1 MRKITAF
8 ASATAVAVAGF
19 VVLPLATAD
28 EVTNTASMSL
38 TCKATPSTSLAGPQV
53 FSADDVSVNVTS
65 PTDVEIGEE
74 FSTTYT
80 IDPVSVAVPSLPMSA
95 RLESA
100 SRLKLDFAL
109 PDGVTFTGADI
120 DESNANL
127 NGFRVLQVN
136 ESGHPDPNGRILR
149 LTSADNATIGNGPNS
164 NKNAH
169 GGIRYNITG
178 STIDLRF
185 PVIKLNLRADTE
197 GDKNFG
203 VRTAGAAGNF
213 GADENFLTMNAQ
225 TSWVF
230 PVGQI
235 WAPTQCSPRASES
248 APIDTR
254 ASQLATVKVNPKPA
268 AVDTSLAIG
277 EVSEAVAGNPVA
289 LTATIDPADAAGT
302 VVFSSGEHVSE
313 PVEVV
318 DGRATGELTFPEAGD
333 YEVTAAFTPANA
345 EAHTASSA
353 TSTVTVAGQASNL
366 AVTAAES
373 APARNNV
380 EATATVEPGATGT
393 VSFRI
398 GEGAEVTAEVDA
410 TTGTATASVPTGT
423 AVGAQ
428 QLTAEFRPTTGS
440 PFAPAKVETPIE
452 ITAITETAL
461 ELSGAEQPV
470 HPGETVTLTAEVVPA
485 ENTENAA
492 GQVIFTIEG
501 RDIPADVADNR
512 ASIEV
517 IPDRGGEFPVKAR
530 FVPADE
536 TQTPAEAEATLTVVA
551 AGDTAI
557 TAEAPTG
564 VEPMVEAPT
573 SVTVSPA
580 AAGTVT
586 ATIDG
591 RKITAEVNPEDGT
604 ATLPL
609 VFPREGEYSVPVE
622 FAPADPR
629 TAKPARTS
637 IDVTVAAPTY
647 DSVSVAFTNEPE
659 GTIGEKHIFRAD
671 VTPNAGDKSNVSG
684 FLTLTNNGEKVMK
697 DGAEVRI
704 PVVRGIAEFDMVWPT
719 PGVKTLEG
727 TFVGAEGE
735 AMGTGTT
742 SVTIYDENG
751 ELPPVDEDEDPDTGG
766 EIPTDPGTG
775 SSDITSFFERLWKF
789 IVDLFTGKLTPGS
802 LGSSEGSSNGSS
814 NNDRPSADDVT
825 PAQPEQPSDETEA
838 PATDSTG
845 DSTPTDT
852 PSTTE
857 SAAAAN

>member
-8 ASATAVAVAGF
+8 ASAAAVAVAGF
-19 VVLPLATAD
+19 VVLPMAIAD

-38 TCKATPSTSLAGPQV
+38 TCKATPSTSLVGPQV

-65 PTDVEIGEE
+65 PEDVEIGED
-74 FSTTYT
+74 FSTTFT
-80 IDPVSVAVPSLPMSA
+80 IDPVNVAMPDLPVGEL
-95 RLESA
+95 RSA

-109 PDGVTFTGADI
+109 PEGVTFTGADI
-120 DESNANL
+120 DEANSNL
-127 NGFRVLQVN
+127 SGFDVLQVN
-136 ESGHPDPNGRILR
+136 ESGNKDPNGRILR
-149 LTSADNATIGNGPNS
+149 LTSDDNATIGNGPNS
-164 NKNAH
+164 SKNSK
-169 GGIRYNITG
+169 GGIQHNLSG

-185 PVIKLNLRADTE
+185 PSIKLNLRADTE

-213 GADENFLTMNAQ
+213 GTDENFLTLLGEA
-225 TSWVF
+225 SF
-230 PVGQI
+230 IGSI

-248 APIDTR
+248 APLDTR
-254 ASQLATVKVNPKPA
+254 AAQLATVKVNPKPA
-268 AVDTSLAIG
+268 AVDTSMSLG
-277 EVSEAVAGNPVA
+277 GVSDAVAGTPVE
-289 LTATIDPADAAGT
+289 LTAAIEPADAAGT

-318 DGRATGELTFPEAGD
+318 DGRATGELTFPEAGE
-333 YEVTAAFTPANA
+333 YQVTAAFTPANA
-345 EAHTASSA
+345 EAHTASS
-353 TSTVTVAGQASNL
+353 TTGTVTVAGRSANL

-373 APARNNV
+373 APARGHV

-393 VSFRI
+393 VAFRI
-398 GEGAEVTAEVDA
+398 GEGAEVTADVVDGKA
-410 TTGTATASVPTGT
+410 TATVPTGT
-423 AVGAQ
+423 APGAQ
-428 QLTAEFRPTTGS
+428 TLTAEFRPTTGS
-440 PFAPAKVETPIE
+440 PFAPAKAETPIE

-461 ELSGAEQPV
+461 ELSGLDQPV
-470 HPGETVTLTAEVVPA
+470 HPGETVTLSAEVLPA
-485 ENTENAA
+485 ENTETAA

-536 TQTPAEAEATLTVVA
+536 TQTPAEAEGTLTVVA

-573 SVTVSPA
+573 TVTVSPA

-591 RKITAEVNPEDGT
+591 RKITAEVNPQDGT

-622 FAPADPR
+622 FTPADPR
-629 TAKPARTS
+629 TAKTARTT
-637 IDVTVAAPTY
+637 IDVVVAAPTY

-659 GTIGEKHIFRAD
+659 GTIGEKHVFRAD

-719 PGVKTLEG
+719 PGVKSLEG

-735 AMGTGTT
+735 ALGTGSTT
-742 SVTIYDENG
+742 VTIYDENG

-766 EIPTDPGTG
+766 EIPTEPGTG
-775 SSDITSFFERLWKF
+775 SSDIKSFFERLWKF

-802 LGSSEGSSNGSS
+802 LGSSDGAPAGSS
-814 NNDRPSADDVT
+814 DRPSADDVT
-825 PAQPEQPSDETEA
+825 PSQPEQPAEETEA
-838 PATDSTG
+838 PATDA
-845 DSTPTDT
+845 TDGA
-852 PSTTE
+852 PSDTE

>member
-8 ASATAVAVAGF
+8 ASAAAVAVAGF
-19 VVLPLATAD
+19 VVVPMAIAD

-38 TCKATPSTSLAGPQV
+38 TCKATPDKLVGAQT

-65 PTDVEIGEE
+65 PTDVEIGED
-74 FSTTYT
+74 FSTTFT
-80 IDPVSVAVPSLPMSA
+80 IDPVSVAVPSLPLGA
-95 RLESA
+95 QLRTA

-109 PDGVTFTGADI
+109 PEGVDFVGADI

-127 NGFRVLQVN
+127 QGMRVLRVN
-136 ESGHPDPNGRILR
+136 ESGYEDPNGRILR
-149 LTSADNATIGNGPNS
+149 LTSANNDTIGNGPNS
-164 NKNAH
+164 SKNSHA
-169 GGIRYNITG
+169 GIRYNITG

-185 PVIKLNLRADTE
+185 PVIKLNMRADTE

-203 VRTAGAAGNF
+203 VRTAGNAGNY
-213 GADENFLTMNAQ
+213 GADENFLTMLGDVRALGS
-225 TSWVF
+225 T
-230 PVGQI
+230 I
-235 WAPTQCSPRASES
+235 WAPVQCSPRASES
-248 APIDTR
+248 APIDAR
-254 ASQLATVKVNPKPA
+254 ASQLTTVKVNPKPA
-268 AVDTSLAIG
+268 AVDTSMSLG
-277 EVSEAVAGNPVA
+277 GVSDAVAGTPVE
-289 LTATIDPADAAGT
+289 LTAAIEPADAAGT

-318 DGRATGELTFPEAGD
+318 DGRATGELTFPEAGE
-333 YEVTAAFTPANA
+333 YQVTAAFTPANA
-345 EAHTASSA
+345 EAHTASS
-353 TSTVTVAGQASNL
+353 TTGTVTVAGRSANL

-373 APARNNV
+373 APARGHV

-393 VSFRI
+393 VAFRI
-398 GEGAEVTAEVDA
+398 GEGAEVTADVVD
-410 TTGTATASVPTGT
+410 GTATATVPTGT
-423 AVGAQ
+423 APGAQ
-428 QLTAEFRPTTGS
+428 TLTAEFRPTTGS
-440 PFAPAKVETPIE
+440 PFAPAKAETPIE

-461 ELSGAEQPV
+461 ELSGLDQPV
-470 HPGETVTLTAEVVPA
+470 HPGETVTLSAEVLPA
-485 ENTENAA
+485 ENTETAA

-536 TQTPAEAEATLTVVA
+536 TQTPAEAEGTLTVVA

-573 SVTVSPA
+573 TVTVSPA

-591 RKITAEVNPEDGT
+591 RKITAEVNPQDGT

-622 FAPADPR
+622 FTPADPR
-629 TAKPARTS
+629 TAKTARTT
-637 IDVTVAAPTY
+637 IDVVVAAPTY

-659 GTIGEKHIFRAD
+659 GTIGEKHVFRAD

-684 FLTLTNNGEKVMK
+684 FLTLENNGEKVMK

-719 PGVKTLEG
+719 PGVKSLEG

-735 AMGTGTT
+735 ALGTGSTT
-742 SVTIYDENG
+742 VTIYDENG

-766 EIPTDPGTG
+766 DLPSNPGTG
-775 SSDITSFFERLWKF
+775 SSDIKSFFERLWKF

-802 LGSSEGSSNGSS
+802 LGSSDGAPAGSSG
-814 NNDRPSADDVT
+814 RPASGDVT
-825 PAQPEQPSDETEA
+825 PSQPQQPSEDAQAAEDAPQTTDE
-838 PATDSTG
+838 PD
-845 DSTPTDT
+845 
-852 PSTTE
+852 TE

>member
-1 MRKITAF
+1 MSKRKITAF
-8 ASATAVAVAGF
+8 ASAAAVAVAGF
-19 VVLPLATAD
+19 VVLPMAIAD

-38 TCKATPSTSLAGPQV
+38 TCKATPDKLVGAQT

-65 PTDVEIGEE
+65 PEDVEIGED
-74 FSTTYT
+74 FSTTFT
-80 IDPVSVAVPSLPMSA
+80 IDPVNVAMPDLPVGEL
-95 RLESA
+95 RSA

-109 PDGVTFTGADI
+109 PEGVTFTGADI
-120 DESNANL
+120 DESNSNL
-127 NGFRVLQVN
+127 SGFHVLQVN
-136 ESGHPDPNGRILR
+136 ESGNRDPNGRILR

-164 NKNAH
+164 SKNRK
-169 GGIRYNITG
+169 GGIQHNLSG

-185 PVIKLNLRADTE
+185 PSIKLNLRADTE

-213 GADENFLTMNAQ
+213 GTDENFLTLLGEARLIG
-225 TSWVF
+225 S
-230 PVGQI
+230 I
-235 WAPTQCSPRASES
+235 WAPVQCSPRASES
-248 APIDTR
+248 APIDAR
-254 ASQLATVKVNPKPA
+254 ARQLTTVKVNPKPA
-268 AVDTSLAIG
+268 AVDTSMSLG
-277 EVSEAVAGNPVA
+277 GVSDAVAGTPVE
-289 LTATIDPADAAGT
+289 LTAAIEPADAAGT

-318 DGRATGELTFPEAGD
+318 DGRATGELTFPEAGE
-333 YEVTAAFTPANA
+333 YQVTAAFTPANA
-345 EAHTASSA
+345 EAHTASS
-353 TSTVTVAGQASNL
+353 TTGTVTVAGQSANL

-373 APARNNV
+373 APARNTV
-380 EATATVEPGATGT
+380 EATATVEPGAAGT
-393 VSFRI
+393 VAFRI
-398 GEGAEVTAEVDA
+398 GEGAEVTADVVDGKA
-410 TTGTATASVPTGT
+410 TATVPTGT
-423 AVGAQ
+423 APGAQ
-428 QLTAEFRPTTGS
+428 TLTAEFRPTTGS
-440 PFAPAKVETPIE
+440 PFAPAKAETPIE

-461 ELSGAEQPV
+461 ELSGLDQPV
-470 HPGETVTLTAEVVPA
+470 HPGETVTLSAEVLPA
-485 ENTENAA
+485 ENTETAA

-536 TQTPAEAEATLTVVA
+536 TQTPAEAEGTLTVVA

-573 SVTVSPA
+573 TVTVSPA

-591 RKITAEVNPEDGT
+591 RKITAEVNPQDGT

-622 FAPADPR
+622 FTPADPR
-629 TAKPARTS
+629 TAKTARTT
-637 IDVTVAAPTY
+637 IDVVVAAPTY

-659 GTIGEKHIFRAD
+659 GTIGEKHVFRAD

-684 FLTLTNNGEKVMK
+684 FLTLENNGEKVMK

-719 PGVKTLEG
+719 PGVKSLEG

-735 AMGTGTT
+735 ALGTGSTT
-742 SVTIYDENG
+742 VTIYDENG

-766 EIPTDPGTG
+766 DLPSNPGTG
-775 SSDITSFFERLWKF
+775 SSDIKSFFERLWKF

-802 LGSSEGSSNGSS
+802 LGSSDGAPAGSSA
-814 NNDRPSADDVT
+814 RPSAHDVT
-825 PAQPEQPSDETEA
+825 PSQPEQPAEETEA
-838 PATDSTG
+838 PATDA
-845 DSTPTDT
+845 TDGA
-852 PSTTE
+852 PSDTE

>member
-8 ASATAVAVAGF
+8 ASAAAVAVAGF
-19 VVLPLATAD
+19 VVLPMALAD

-74 FSTTYT
+74 FSTTYS
-80 IDPVSVAVPSLPMSA
+80 IDPVSVEVPSLPMSA

-109 PDGVTFTGADI
+109 PEGVTFTGAEI

-127 NGFRVLQVN
+127 KGFHVLQVN
-136 ESGHPDPNGRILR
+136 ESGNLDPKGRILR
-149 LTSADNATIGNGPNS
+149 LTSKDNATIGNGPNS
-164 NKNAH
+164 SKNTH
-169 GGIRYNITG
+169 GGIRYDITG

-185 PVIKLNLRADTE
+185 PVIKLNMRADTE

-203 VRTAGAAGNF
+203 VRTAGNAGTF

-225 TSWVF
+225 TSSIAF
-230 PVGQI
+230 VGRI
-235 WAPTQCSPRASES
+235 WAPTQCSPRASEG
-248 APIDTR
+248 APIDPR
-254 ASQLATVKVNPKPA
+254 ANQLATVKVNAGPA
-268 AVDTSLAIG
+268 AAETSLAID
-277 EVSEAVAGNPVA
+277 EVAEAVAGQPVE
-289 LTATIDPADAAGT
+289 LTATVDPADAAGT

-318 DGRATGELTFPEAGD
+318 DGRATGELTFPESGD

-345 EAHTASSA
+345 EAHAASSA
-353 TSTVTVAGQASNL
+353 TRTVTVAGRSANL
-366 AVTAAES
+366 AVTAAET
-373 APARNNV
+373 APARGHV

-393 VSFRI
+393 VAFRI
-398 GEGAEVTAEVDA
+398 GEGAEVTADVVD
-410 TTGTATASVPTGT
+410 GTATASVPTGT
-423 AVGAQ
+423 APGAQ
-428 QLTAEFRPTTGS
+428 TLTAIFRPTTGS
-440 PFAPAKVETPIE
+440 PFAPAEATTGIE
-452 ITAITETAL
+452 ITAITETSL
-461 ELSGAEQPV
+461 ELSGFDKPV
-470 HPGETVTLTAEVVPA
+470 RPGESVTLEARVIPA
-485 ENTENAA
+485 ENTETAA

-512 ASIEV
+512 AAIEV
-517 IPDRGGEFPVKAR
+517 IPDRGGDFPVKAR

-536 TQTPAEAEATLTVVA
+536 TQTPAEAAGTLTVVA

-573 SVTVSPA
+573 TVTVSPA

-622 FAPADPR
+622 FTPADPR
-629 TAKPARTS
+629 TAKTARTT

-659 GTIGEKHIFRAD
+659 GTIGEKHVFRAD

-684 FLTLTNNGEKVMK
+684 FLTLKNNGEKVMK

-719 PGVKTLEG
+719 PGVKSLEG

-735 AMGTGTT
+735 ALGTGSTT
-742 SVTIYDENG
+742 VTIYDENG
-751 ELPPVDEDEDPDTGG
+751 DLPPVDEDEDPDTGG
-766 EIPTDPGTG
+766 DLPSNPGTG
-775 SSDITSFFERLWKF
+775 SSDIKSFFERLWKF

-802 LGSSEGSSNGSS
+802 LGSSDGAPAGSS
-814 NNDRPSADDVT
+814 DRPSADDVT
-825 PAQPEQPSDETEA
+825 PSQPEQPAEETEA
-838 PATDSTG
+838 PAADAADDAAETA
-845 DSTPTDT
+845 
-852 PSTTE
+852 PSDIE

>member
-8 ASATAVAVAGF
+8 ASAAAVAVAGF
-19 VVLPLATAD
+19 VVLPMALAD

-38 TCKATPSTSLAGPQV
+38 TCKATPDRLAGPQT

-74 FSTTYT
+74 FSTTFS
-80 IDPVSVAVPSLPMSA
+80 IDPVNVELPA
-95 RLESA
+95 FPAGVKLKTA

-109 PDGVTFTGADI
+109 PEGVTFTGADI

-127 NGFRVLQVN
+127 KGFHVLQVN
-136 ESGHPDPNGRILR
+136 ESGNLDPNGRILR
-149 LTSADNATIGNGPNS
+149 LTSEDNATIGNGPNS
-164 NKNAH
+164 SKNTH
-169 GGIRYNITG
+169 GGIRYDITG
-178 STIDLRF
+178 SAIDLKF
-185 PVIKLNLRADTE
+185 PVIKLDLRADTAGE
-197 GDKNFG
+197 KNFG
-203 VRTAGAAGNF
+203 VRTAGAAGTF

-225 TSWVF
+225 TSSVIF
-230 PVGQI
+230 VAPNGV

-248 APIDTR
+248 APIDPR
-254 ASQLATVKVNPKPA
+254 AGQLATVKVNAGPA
-268 AVDTSLAIG
+268 ATETSLAID
-277 EVSEAVAGNPVA
+277 EVAEAVAGQPVE
-289 LTATIDPADAAGT
+289 LTATVDPADAAGT
-302 VVFSSGEHVSE
+302 VVFSSGEHVSA

-318 DGRATGELTFPEAGD
+318 DGRATGELTFPESGD

-345 EAHTASSA
+345 EAHAASSA
-353 TSTVTVAGQASNL
+353 TRTVTVAGRSANL
-366 AVTAAES
+366 AVTAAET
-373 APARNNV
+373 APARGHV

-393 VSFRI
+393 VAFRI
-398 GEGAEVTAEVDA
+398 GEGAEVTADVVD
-410 TTGTATASVPTGT
+410 GTATASVPTGT
-423 AVGAQ
+423 APGSQ
-428 QLTAEFRPTTGS
+428 TLTAIFRPTTGS
-440 PFAPAKVETPIE
+440 PFAPAKAETPIE
-452 ITAITETAL
+452 ITAITETSL
-461 ELSGAEQPV
+461 ELSRFDKPV
-470 HPGETVTLTAEVVPA
+470 RPGESVTLEARVIPA
-485 ENTENAA
+485 ENTETAA

-512 ASIEV
+512 AAIEV
-517 IPDRGGEFPVKAR
+517 IPDRGGDFPVKAR

-536 TQTPAEAEATLTVVA
+536 TQTPAEAEGTLTVVA

-573 SVTVSPA
+573 TVTVSPA

-591 RKITAEVNPEDGT
+591 RKITAEVNPQDGT

-622 FAPADPR
+622 FTPADPR
-629 TAKPARTS
+629 TAKTARTT

-659 GTIGEKHIFRAD
+659 GTIGEKHVFRAD

-684 FLTLTNNGEKVMK
+684 FLTLKNNGEKVMK

-719 PGVKTLEG
+719 PGVKSLEG

-735 AMGTGTT
+735 ALGTGSTT
-742 SVTIYDENG
+742 VAIYDENG

-766 EIPTDPGTG
+766 EIPGTG

-802 LGSSEGSSNGSS
+802 LGSSDGAPAGSS
-814 NNDRPSADDVT
+814 DRPSADDVT
-825 PAQPEQPSDETEA
+825 PSQPEQPAEETEA
-838 PATDSTG
+838 PATDA
-845 DSTPTDT
+845 TDGA
-852 PSTTE
+852 PSDTE

>member
-8 ASATAVAVAGF
+8 ASAAAVAVAGF
-19 VVLPLATAD
+19 VVLPMAIAD

-38 TCKATPSTSLAGPQV
+38 TCKATPDKFVGAQT

-65 PTDVEIGEE
+65 PTDVEIGED
-74 FSTTYT
+74 FSTTFT
-80 IDPVSVAVPSLPMSA
+80 IDPVSVAVPSLPLSA
-95 RLESA
+95 QLRTA

-109 PDGVTFTGADI
+109 PEGVDFVGADI

-127 NGFRVLQVN
+127 QGMRVLRVN
-136 ESGHPDPNGRILR
+136 ESGNVDANGRILR
-149 LTSADNATIGNGPNS
+149 LTSGDHATIGNGPNS
-164 NKNAH
+164 SKNSHA
-169 GGIRYNITG
+169 GIRYNITG

-185 PVIKLNLRADTE
+185 PVIKLNMRADTE

-203 VRTAGAAGNF
+203 VRTAGNAGNY
-213 GADENFLTMNAQ
+213 GADENFLTMLGDVRALGS
-225 TSWVF
+225 T
-230 PVGQI
+230 I
-235 WAPTQCSPRASES
+235 WAPVQCSPRASES
-248 APIDTR
+248 APIDAR
-254 ASQLATVKVNPKPA
+254 ASQLTTVKVNPKPA
-268 AVDTSLAIG
+268 AVDTSMSLG
-277 EVSEAVAGNPVA
+277 GVSDAVAGTPVE
-289 LTATIDPADAAGT
+289 LTAAIEPADAAGT

-318 DGRATGELTFPEAGD
+318 DGRATVELTFPESGE
-333 YEVTAAFTPANA
+333 YQVTAAFTPANA
-345 EAHTASSA
+345 EAHTASS
-353 TSTVTVAGQASNL
+353 TTGTVTVAGQSANL

-373 APARNNV
+373 APARNTV
-380 EATATVEPGATGT
+380 EATATVEPGAAGT
-393 VSFRI
+393 VAFRI
-398 GEGAEVTAEVDA
+398 GEGAEVTADVVD
-410 TTGTATASVPTGT
+410 GTATASVPTGT
-423 AVGAQ
+423 APGAQ
-428 QLTAEFRPTTGS
+428 TLTAEFRPTTGS
-440 PFAPAKVETPIE
+440 PFAPAKAETPIE

-461 ELSGAEQPV
+461 ELSGLDQPV
-470 HPGETVTLTAEVVPA
+470 HPGETATLSAEVIPA

-536 TQTPAEAEATLTVVA
+536 TQTPAEAEGTLTVVA

-573 SVTVSPA
+573 TVTVSPA

-586 ATIDG
+586 ATVDG

-622 FAPADPR
+622 FTPADPR
-629 TAKPARTS
+629 TAKTARTT
-637 IDVTVAAPTY
+637 IDVVVAAPTY

-659 GTIGEKHIFRAD
+659 GTIGEKHVFRAD

-719 PGVKTLEG
+719 PGVKSLEG

-735 AMGTGTT
+735 ALGTGSTT
-742 SVTIYDENG
+742 VTIYDENG
-751 ELPPVDEDEDPDTGG
+751 ELPPVDEDEDEDPDTGG
-766 EIPTDPGTG
+766 EIPTEPGTG
-775 SSDITSFFERLWKF
+775 SSDIKSFFERLWKF

-802 LGSSEGSSNGSS
+802 LGSSDGAPAGSS
-814 NNDRPSADDVT
+814 DRPSADDVT
-825 PAQPEQPSDETEA
+825 PSQPEQPAEETEA
-838 PATDSTG
+838 PATDA
-845 DSTPTDT
+845 TDGA
-852 PSTTE
+852 PSDTE

>member
-8 ASATAVAVAGF
+8 ASAAAVAVAGF
-19 VVLPLATAD
+19 VVLPMAIAD

-38 TCKATPSTSLAGPQV
+38 TCKATPSTSLVGPQV

-65 PTDVEIGEE
+65 PEDVEIGED
-74 FSTTYT
+74 FSTTFT
-80 IDPVSVAVPSLPMSA
+80 IDPVNVAMPDLPVGEL
-95 RLESA
+95 RSA

-109 PDGVTFTGADI
+109 PEGVTFTGADI
-120 DESNANL
+120 DESNSNL
-127 NGFRVLQVN
+127 SGFDVLQVN
-136 ESGHPDPNGRILR
+136 ESGNRDPNGRILR

-164 NKNAH
+164 SKNSK
-169 GGIRYNITG
+169 GGIQHNLSG

-185 PVIKLNLRADTE
+185 PSIKLNLRADTE

-213 GADENFLTMNAQ
+213 GTDENFLTLLGEA
-225 TSWVF
+225 SVSLI
-230 PVGQI
+230 GSI

-248 APIDTR
+248 APLDTR
-254 ASQLATVKVNPKPA
+254 AAQLATVKVNPKPA
-268 AVDTSLAIG
+268 AVDTSLSLG
-277 EVSEAVAGNPVA
+277 GVSDAVAGTPVE
-289 LTATIDPADAAGT
+289 LTAAIEPADAAGT

-318 DGRATGELTFPEAGD
+318 DGRATGELTFPESGE
-333 YEVTAAFTPANA
+333 YQVTAAFTPANA
-345 EAHTASSA
+345 EAHTASS
-353 TSTVTVAGQASNL
+353 TTGTVTVAGQSANL

-373 APARNNV
+373 APARNTV
-380 EATATVEPGATGT
+380 EATATVEPGAAGT
-393 VSFRI
+393 VAFRI
-398 GEGAEVTAEVDA
+398 GEGAEVTADVVDGKA
-410 TTGTATASVPTGT
+410 TATVPTGT
-423 AVGAQ
+423 APGAQ
-428 QLTAEFRPTTGS
+428 TLTAEFRPTTGS
-440 PFAPAKVETPIE
+440 PFAPAKAETPIE

-461 ELSGAEQPV
+461 ELSGLDQPV
-470 HPGETVTLTAEVVPA
+470 HPGETVTLSAEVLPA
-485 ENTENAA
+485 ENTETAA

-536 TQTPAEAEATLTVVA
+536 TQTPAEAEGTLTVVA

-573 SVTVSPA
+573 TVTVSPA

-591 RKITAEVNPEDGT
+591 RKITAEVNPQDGT

-622 FAPADPR
+622 FTPADPR
-629 TAKPARTS
+629 TAKTARTT
-637 IDVTVAAPTY
+637 IDVVVAAPTY

-659 GTIGEKHIFRAD
+659 GTIGEKHVFRAD

-719 PGVKTLEG
+719 PGVKSLEG

-735 AMGTGTT
+735 ALGTGSTT
-742 SVTIYDENG
+742 VTIYDENG

-766 EIPTDPGTG
+766 EIPTEPGTG
-775 SSDITSFFERLWKF
+775 SSDIKSFFERLWKF

-802 LGSSEGSSNGSS
+802 LGSSDGAPAGSS
-814 NNDRPSADDVT
+814 DRPSADDVT
-825 PAQPEQPSDETEA
+825 PSQPEQPAEETEA
-838 PATDSTG
+838 PATDA
-845 DSTPTDT
+845 TDGA
-852 PSTTE
+852 PSDTE

>member
-8 ASATAVAVAGF
+8 ASAAAVAVAGF
-19 VVLPLATAD
+19 VVVPMAIAD

-38 TCKATPSTSLAGPQV
+38 TCKATPDKLVGAQT

-65 PTDVEIGEE
+65 PTDVEIGED
-74 FSTTYT
+74 FSTTFT
-80 IDPVSVAVPSLPMSA
+80 IDPVSVAVPSLPLGA
-95 RLESA
+95 QLRTA

-109 PDGVTFTGADI
+109 PEGVDFVGADI

-127 NGFRVLQVN
+127 QGMRVLRVN
-136 ESGHPDPNGRILR
+136 ESGYEDPNGRILR
-149 LTSADNATIGNGPNS
+149 LTSANNDTIGNGPNS
-164 NKNAH
+164 SKNSHA
-169 GGIRYNITG
+169 GIRYNITG

-185 PVIKLNLRADTE
+185 PVIKLNMRADTE

-203 VRTAGAAGNF
+203 VRTAGNAGNY
-213 GADENFLTMNAQ
+213 GADENFLTMLGDVRALGS
-225 TSWVF
+225 T
-230 PVGQI
+230 I
-235 WAPTQCSPRASES
+235 WAPVQCSPRASES
-248 APIDTR
+248 APIDAR
-254 ASQLATVKVNPKPA
+254 ASQLTTVKVNPKPA
-268 AVDTSLAIG
+268 AVDTSMSLG
-277 EVSEAVAGNPVA
+277 GVSDAVAGTPVE
-289 LTATIDPADAAGT
+289 LTAAIEPADAAGT

-318 DGRATGELTFPEAGD
+318 DGRATGELTFPEAGE
-333 YEVTAAFTPANA
+333 YQVTAAFTPANA
-345 EAHTASSA
+345 EAHTASS
-353 TSTVTVAGQASNL
+353 TTGTVTVAGRSANL

-373 APARNNV
+373 APARGHV

-393 VSFRI
+393 VAFRI
-398 GEGAEVTAEVDA
+398 GEGAEVTADVVD
-410 TTGTATASVPTGT
+410 GTATATVPTGT
-423 AVGAQ
+423 APGAQ
-428 QLTAEFRPTTGS
+428 TLTAEFRPTTGS
-440 PFAPAKVETPIE
+440 PFAPAKAETPIE

-461 ELSGAEQPV
+461 ELSGLDQPV
-470 HPGETVTLTAEVVPA
+470 HPGETVTLSAEVLPA
-485 ENTENAA
+485 ENTETAA
-492 GQVIFTIEG
+492 GRVIFTIEG

-536 TQTPAEAEATLTVVA
+536 TQTPAEAEGTLTVVA

-573 SVTVSPA
+573 TVTVSPA

-591 RKITAEVNPEDGT
+591 RKITAEVNPQDGT

-622 FAPADPR
+622 FTPADPR
-629 TAKPARTS
+629 TAKTARTT
-637 IDVTVAAPTY
+637 IDVVVAAPTY

-659 GTIGEKHIFRAD
+659 GTIGEKHVFRAD

-684 FLTLTNNGEKVMK
+684 FLTLENNGEKVMK

-719 PGVKTLEG
+719 PGVKSLEG

-735 AMGTGTT
+735 ALGTGSTT
-742 SVTIYDENG
+742 VTIYDENG

-766 EIPTDPGTG
+766 DLPSNPGTG
-775 SSDITSFFERLWKF
+775 SSDIKSFFERLWKF

-802 LGSSEGSSNGSS
+802 LGSSDGAPAGSSG
-814 NNDRPSADDVT
+814 RPASGDVT
-825 PAQPEQPSDETEA
+825 PSQPQQPSEDAQAAEDAPQTTDE
-838 PATDSTG
+838 PD
-845 DSTPTDT
+845 
-852 PSTTE
+852 TE